1 MLLYLFGLGFCLLS
15 RLSLSLFLCFFL
27 GSFGSRLLFGSFRL
41 LLGFLSRLFG
51 FHQFANEESDGKTY
65 NDSYYYFHLSLF

>member
-1 MLLYLFGLGFCLLS
+1 MMLIALVNVC
-15 RLSLSLFLCFFL
+15 RQHLSLCYELSFL
-27 GSFGSRLLFGSFRL
+27 
-41 LLGFLSRLFG
+41 LSRLFG